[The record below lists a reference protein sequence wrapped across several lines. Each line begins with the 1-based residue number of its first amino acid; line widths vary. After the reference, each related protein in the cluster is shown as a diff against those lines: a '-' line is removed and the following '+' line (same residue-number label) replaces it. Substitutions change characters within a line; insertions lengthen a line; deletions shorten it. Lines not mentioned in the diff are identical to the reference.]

1 MGGSAGDQRRQQI
14 RRELNCCLQLCTLR
28 FGSRFHLPPPAVEFS
43 SRRPGPGTTTITVS
57 ADVAPALR
65 HTTPDTR
72 HRSTIPTRVLL
83 RSIPSG
89 DLDTATY
96 NWPALSRRHWHL
108 CWRKPSTRLRHLVTR
123 QATSYPG
130 ADGSIDCYCKTPQS
144 SNTDPSLEQLQPIR
158 RVESAK
164 PPGTLSLFSRRAHIV
179 RRQRAISRRIA
190 LLLVYAD
197 RLGRM

>member
-144 SNTDPSLEQLQPIR
+144 SNTDPSLEQLQPDQACGERKAARYAFFVLAPRPHCSAAARNLPPDCASLGIR
-158 RVESAK
+158 
-164 PPGTLSLFSRRAHIV
+164 
-179 RRQRAISRRIA
+179 
-190 LLLVYAD
+190 
-197 RLGRM
+197 